1 MTGTQRHLSQ
11 YPTYG
16 KSIGGATVDNNVGWS
31 NPDAQGYSEVPGA
44 SNLQCAAGTQDC
56 HGRGICF
63 DLQTN
68 PLYCG
73 SCQTTCDFYTEVSL
87 SA

>member
-1 MTGTQRHLSQ
+1 MQ

-31 NPDAQGYSEVPGA
+31 NANAEGYNAVEDV
-44 SNLQCAAGTQDC
+44 QCAAGLTQC
-56 HGRGICF
+56 SGRGICF

-73 SCQTTCDFYTEVSL
+73 SCTRSCDFYSQVITMSMAPL
-87 SA
+87 QA